1 MKKVIALLL
10 CVVTLLSLCACG
22 GGSGAAA
29 SGGDYKFPDIKL
41 GDFNY
46 PEVKDKLTWDKI
58 NAFPIKSSEMTVEE
72 MRQLCVDFFRF
83 SKTVVW
89 TPNANLHYVKNNNGS
104 EDDIFKGNV
113 YGGFPYIGGG
123 GCGNVYRAMDY
134 YDTET
139 GVMDVERAAKT
150 IALFGNHCSS
160 AAFAGWGRVI
170 NSAKYGYTMS
180 MTHFNGFLRV
190 GPYTYDDMN
199 ISFAKQT
206 NTTAICEQNGMDTM
220 FESYAQ
226 LHLGDGLVNYLQS
239 GGHVIMVSSEP
250 TVVYDA
256 DGKIN
261 GGESY
266 FTMIEQHQVW
276 EDMENEAGDKFLAE
290 KSVDKKVT
298 FLNMYNSSYLP
309 FTFAEFLGTN
319 PVEETE
325 VTSSLTG
332 DQVTVNQL
340 LTSNVTANYG
350 ISDVYA
356 IVKDKKGNEVYRH
369 VSRADSAGQLNLS
382 FRPDGD
388 TIDSWGTLDVSKGEF
403 TVEIQAQLSTG
414 ERPTVYTGKLVP

>member
-1 MKKVIALLL
+1 MKRIIALLL
-10 CVVTLLSLCACG
+10 CLVTLLSLCACG
-22 GGSGAAA
+22 GGSDAGA
-29 SGGDYKFPDIKL
+29 SGGDYKFPDVKL
-41 GDFNY
+41 DDFNY

-58 NAFPIKSSEMTVEE
+58 NAFPVKSADMTVEE

-104 EDDIFKGNV
+104 EDDIFKGQV
-113 YGGFPYIGGG
+113 YGGFPYIGNG

-139 GVMDVERAAKT
+139 GVMDVERATKD

-160 AAFAGWGRVI
+160 AAYAGWGRVV
-170 NSAKYGYTMS
+170 NS
-180 MTHFNGFLRV
+180 MTWGFTARLVQFRGFIPV
-190 GPYTYDDMN
+190 GPYTYDPMLQ
-199 ISFAKQT
+199 SFAQGT
-206 NTTAICEQNGMDTM
+206 NTISICEQNGIDTM

-226 LHLGDGLVNYLQS
+226 LHLADGLVNYLTG
-239 GGHVIMVSSEP
+239 GGHVIMASSEP
-250 TVVYDA
+250 TVVYTA
-256 DGKIN
+256 DGKID
-261 GGESY
+261 GTQSY
-266 FTMIEQHQVW
+266 ITMIEQHQIW
-276 EDMENEAGDKFLAE
+276 EEMTNEAGDKFLAE

-298 FLNMYNSSYLP
+298 FLQLYNSSYLP

-332 DQVTVNQL
+332 DQVTVDQL

-350 ISDVYA
+350 ISDIYA

-369 VSRADSAGQLNLS
+369 VSRADSAGELSLS